1 MNGIS
6 YTDFIKSKIISE
18 AIHNLYNSKD
28 KLSCGAVLM
37 AKAYAYKKHPEHKD
51 HPSSVQFMWQED
63 GIMVTYDYEVSGFGF
78 VDGPEKRSEYF
89 KFTYKEV
96 FGWELH
102 PEKSISATWA
112 RDYLKNLVDN
122 MFPSLAVNYDI

>member
-1 MNGIS
+1 MNKTS
-6 YTDFIKSKIISE
+6 YVEFIKKTVITE
-18 AIHNLYNSKD
+18 AIYNLHNSHREIG
-28 KLSCGAVLM
+28 SEMVLM
-37 AKAYAYKKHPEHKD
+37 AKAYSYEKHPEHKN
-51 HPSSVQFMWQED
+51 HSSSVQFMWQED
-63 GIMVTYDYEVSGFGF
+63 GIMVSYDYEVDGFGF

-102 PEKSISATWA
+102 PEKAISASWA